1 MSIATPPSLDAILRG
16 KYDFYP
22 ILHISIS
29 HSELSLLRITRN
41 QKGEGSENEHF
52 FLYKKKFIAEAQH
65 PIDNQKSSKPIKF

>member
-1 MSIATPPSLDAILRG
+1 MSISTPPSLDAILRG

-22 ILHISIS
+22 ILYISIS

-52 FLYKKKFIAEAQH
+52 FLYKNVAEAQH
-65 PIDNQKSSKPIKF
+65 PIDNQKSSGLIRF